1 MEIFSSSNL
10 ETLQLSR
17 RTKLNNVERELK
29 AFRHSQKIDSMFV
42 WENRGKR
49 KIYRQTFTILTQLI
63 GIVPA
68 GLFLVPFYI

>member
-17 RTKLNNVERELK
+17 RTKLDNVERELK

-42 WENRGKR
+42 WEIEER

-68 GLFLVPFYI
+68 ELFLVPFYI